1 MTSDVGTIG
10 PSPGQGA
17 RSHVLRFGPGHVFPF
32 LHVRV
37 WTPCPHV
44 TLQSPHS
51 DQPVSVSV
59 RVAPPDGESLRSVG
73 MFARK
78 FRTPCDLINSVL
90 HATDVP
96 CHNVY
101 HR

>member
-1 MTSDVGTIG
+1 MASDVGTIG

-44 TLQSPHS
+44 TLHSPHS

-59 RVAPPDGESLRSVG
+59 MVAAPGGSFTVRW
-73 MFARK
+73 
-78 FRTPCDLINSVL
+78 
-90 HATDVP
+90 DV
-96 CHNVY
+96 CKKVSYVY
-101 HR
+101 HS